1 MVYNYNNNI
10 ETIWRD
16 FMNIRNTQE
25 LRAFAAQRVE
35 NSPSQKQILLIYAGI
50 VLGLAALIPIIN
62 YIIDLQ
68 IDQYSGLRHLG
79 RRSMLSSIQ
88 LFLPFGVNL
97 ITMCLDLGYVAAML
111 RIARGQYVSPQTL
124 RLGFDR
130 FWVLLRSK
138 ILRALIYF
146 GALTISVY
154 LGVLLF
160 MLSPFSADAKGVVL
174 PYVSDPN
181 ALMAQEAVYS
191 QFLDAIVPA
200 YALCG
205 VLFILLCGPIFYS
218 YRMVNYLLI
227 DNPAMGAREAL
238 RQSKRMMRTNRRY
251 LLKLDVFQWAFYL
264 GLLAT
269 RVLCY
274 GDLIAPVVGISL
286 PGHEDI
292 WYFVFLAAY
301 IAATFAVYFFF
312 KNKVE
317 TAYALA
323 YDAIRP
329 APPKDNSVVLGNV
342 FQM

>member
-1 MVYNYNNNI
+1 
-10 ETIWRD
+10 
-16 FMNIRNTQE
+16 MNIRNTQE

-50 VLGLAALIPIIN
+50 VLGLAALIPVIN
-62 YIIDLQ
+62 YIIGLQ
-68 IDQYSGLRHLG
+68 IDQYSGLRHMG
-79 RRSMLSSIQ
+79 RRSVLSSIQ

-97 ITMCLDLGYVAAML
+97 ITMCLDLGYLAAML
-111 RIARGQYVSPQTL
+111 RIARGQYTSPQTL

-130 FWVLLRSK
+130 FWVLLRSQ
-138 ILRALIYF
+138 ILKTLIYF
-146 GALTISVY
+146 GALMLSIY

-160 MLSPFSADAKGVVL
+160 MFSPFSGNVVEIVL
-174 PYVSDPN
+174 PFASDPS
-181 ALMAQEAVYS
+181 ALLAQEAVYD

-205 VLFILLCGPIFYS
+205 VLFALICGPVFYS

-238 RQSKRMMRTNRRY
+238 RQSKRMMRRNRRY
-251 LLKLDVFQWAFYL
+251 LLKLDIFQWAFYL
-264 GLLAT
+264 AILAA

-274 GDLIAPVVGISL
+274 GDWILPLFGISL
-286 PGHEDI
+286 PGSADI
-292 WYFVFLAAY
+292 WYFVFLALY
-301 IAATFAVYFFF
+301 IAATFAAFFFF

-329 APPKDNSVVLGNV
+329 APPKDNSVVLGNI